1 MKEHQKLNSMNS
13 CREELILFPVIQLPH
28 PMRRSLYHSPVSA
41 WLRFLLLLAGCGF
54 VLWRGGERLGYN
66 WHWRTMGSYFFVR
79 GSDGLQPGP
88 LVQGL
93 IVTLEITLLSLILCA
108 AIGLLVALMRLSP
121 SRLARWLARIYLESV
136 RNTPLLVQIF
146 FAYFVMAPILD
157 LGRFTTGVLALAIFE
172 GAYASEII
180 RSGITSVDMGQWEA
194 GRALGLRTG
203 IIYRRIILP
212 QALRRILAPL
222 TSQAVSLLKDS
233 ALVSTIAV
241 HELTMQGRTIIAETF
256 LTFEVWFTVAAL
268 YLVMALLLSLV
279 ADHIDRALA
288 LPST

>member
-1 MKEHQKLNSMNS
+1 M
-13 CREELILFPVIQLPH
+13 P
-28 PMRRSLYHSPVSA
+28 RSLYHGSASA

-66 WHWRTMGSYFFVR
+66 WHWRTMASYFWVR
-79 GSDGLQPGP
+79 GSDGLYPGP

-108 AIGLLVALMRLSP
+108 GIGLLVALLRLSP
-121 SRLARWLARIYLESV
+121 SRLGRWLARLYLESV

-146 FAYFVMAPILD
+146 FAYFVMAPILG
-157 LGRFTTGVLALAIFE
+157 LSRFTTGVLALSLFE

-203 IIYRRIILP
+203 VIYRKIILP
-212 QALRRILAPL
+212 QALSRVLAPL

-241 HELTMQGRTIIAETF
+241 YELTMQGRTIIAETF

-279 ADHIDRALA
+279 ADYIDRALA